1 MYCEDIKITV
11 ESGLHTRYSAMLV
24 NKASEISY
32 KYKVKFYIKKNNYSD
47 WLEISMLGLLA
58 LKISK
63 DEILT
68 IGTTNTGMIG
78 KLSINLLIDY
88 INNNINH
95 STEPMDAID
104 DFIEEN
110 SLANEQLFDVLP
122 IGVMTIDLNS
132 SITKINK
139 YALQILNLPKE
150 KVLGNNIRNIIP
162 NTELPDLLKTQ
173 TKEIGK
179 ILYLGNRTTIVN
191 RSPLYHN
198 GDLIGATAVIQ
209 DISQMIGLKELNEK
223 FTRILEN
230 SSDLICFVDEYGK
243 INYINPAYKKYFKNS
258 CKNIIGKDIFS
269 VSPKGYRARAFT
281 EKKAINNVIHNKEGI
296 DIITKV
302 VPIFVDDKFKGI
314 ISTSKPINELK
325 KVIAQLEKSREELKY
340 YKDEFF
346 RNISSL
352 SSFSNIIGYNSG
364 LKDVIYIC
372 EKASQST
379 STVLIRGESG
389 TGKELIAKA
398 IHNNSTRK
406 TKPFVKVNCAAIP
419 ENLLESE
426 LFGYEKGSFTGAIK
440 SKPGKFVIA
449 NGGTIFL
456 DEIGDMPVSMQIKLL
471 RVIQEREV
479 ESIGAIKPQKIDV
492 RIIAAT
498 NRNLEKMMSSGE
510 FREDLYYRLNVLSV
524 SLPPL
529 RHRKEDINSLIEHFI
544 EKINHKLNKS
554 IESIDKKALKALQI
568 YEWPGNIRELEN
580 IIERAINLCDSN
592 IITLSDLP
600 SYLNNN
606 NDLTE
611 TTFEIDEN
619 NILTFEEYEKKIIE
633 TALRKYKSF
642 NKTGQALGLT
652 HRTISLKCKKYGI
665 EVQK

>member
-95 STEPMDAID
+95 STEPMEAID

-281 EKKAINNVIHNKEGI
+281 EKKPINNVIHNKEGI

-554 IESIDKKALKALQI
+554 IESIDKKALKALQS

-592 IITLSDLP
+592 IITVSDLP

-665 EVQK
+665 KVQK

>member
-95 STEPMDAID
+95 STEPMEAID

-281 EKKAINNVIHNKEGI
+281 EKKTINNVIHNKEGI

-554 IESIDKKALKALQI
+554 IESIDKKALKALQS

>member
-95 STEPMDAID
+95 STEPMEAID

-281 EKKAINNVIHNKEGI
+281 EKKPINNVIHNKEGI

-325 KVIAQLEKSREELKY
+325 KVITQLEKSREELKY

-554 IESIDKKALKALQI
+554 IESIDKKALKALQS

-600 SYLNNN
+600 SYLNNS

>member
-95 STEPMDAID
+95 STEPMEAID

-281 EKKAINNVIHNKEGI
+281 EKKPINNVIHNKEGI

-554 IESIDKKALKALQI
+554 IESIDKKALKALQS